1 MFHTLLSLVNNSLTN
16 KIMNKVNKVT
26 ALIMLVL
33 VSAVV
38 VLTVDSVNCH
48 MANKQLRKTVVYQA
62 NVIDSLTNI
71 NHIHNDNMYVGLV
84 K

>member
-1 MFHTLLSLVNNSLTN
+1 M
-16 KIMNKVNKVT
+16 KKVNKIT

-38 VLTVDSVNCH
+38 VLSITLVNCH
-48 MANKQLRKTVVYQA
+48 ITNKQLRKTVLMQA
-62 NVIDSLTNI
+62 NQISEMDSVSSNYTT
-71 NHIHNDNMYVGLV
+71 MYVGLV

>member
-1 MFHTLLSLVNNSLTN
+1 
-16 KIMNKVNKVT
+16 MNKVNKVT

-38 VLTVDSVNCH
+38 VLSINLVNCH
-48 MANKQLRKTVVYQA
+48 IANKQLRKVISMQA
-62 NVIDSLTNI
+62 NQLEEMDSVLYNSNI
-71 NHIHNDNMYVGLV
+71 MNVGLV

>member
-1 MFHTLLSLVNNSLTN
+1 
-16 KIMNKVNKVT
+16 MNKVNKIT

-38 VLTVDSVNCH
+38 VLSITLVNCH
-48 MANKQLRKTVVYQA
+48 IANKQLRKVVSMQA
-62 NVIDSLTNI
+62 NQLEEMDSVLHNSNI
-71 NHIHNDNMYVGLV
+71 MNVGLV

>member
-1 MFHTLLSLVNNSLTN
+1 
-16 KIMNKVNKVT
+16 MNKVNKVT

-38 VLTVDSVNCH
+38 VLSITLINCH
-48 MANKQLRKTVVYQA
+48 TANKQLRKVVSMQA
-62 NVIDSLTNI
+62 NQLDEMDSVLYNSNVMNI
-71 NHIHNDNMYVGLV
+71 GFI

>member
-1 MFHTLLSLVNNSLTN
+1 M
-16 KIMNKVNKVT
+16 KKVNKIT

-38 VLTVDSVNCH
+38 VLSITLVNCH
-48 MANKQLRKTVVYQA
+48 TANKQLRKVVSMQA
-62 NVIDSLTNI
+62 NQLDEMDSVLYNSNVMNI
-71 NHIHNDNMYVGLV
+71 GFV

>member
-1 MFHTLLSLVNNSLTN
+1 
-16 KIMNKVNKVT
+16 MNKVNKIT

-38 VLTVDSVNCH
+38 VLSITLVNCH
-48 MANKQLRKTVVYQA
+48 TANKQLRKTVIMQA
-62 NVIDSLTNI
+62 NQISEMDSLTN
-71 NHIHNDNMYVGLV
+71 NYTTMYVGLV

>member
-1 MFHTLLSLVNNSLTN
+1 M
-16 KIMNKVNKVT
+16 KKVNKIT

-38 VLTVDSVNCH
+38 VLSINLVNCRT
-48 MANKQLRKTVVYQA
+48 ANKQLRKTVLMQA
-62 NVIDSLTNI
+62 NQISEMDSVANNYTT
-71 NHIHNDNMYVGLV
+71 MYVGLV

>member
-1 MFHTLLSLVNNSLTN
+1 
-16 KIMNKVNKVT
+16 MNKVNKIT

-38 VLTVDSVNCH
+38 VLSITLANCH
-48 MANKQLRKTVVYQA
+48 TANKQLRKTVLMRA
-62 NVIDSLTNI
+62 NQIKEIDSVSSNYTT
-71 NHIHNDNMYVGLV
+71 MYVGLV

>member
-1 MFHTLLSLVNNSLTN
+1 M
-16 KIMNKVNKVT
+16 KKVNKIT

-38 VLTVDSVNCH
+38 VLSITLINCH
-48 MANKQLRKTVVYQA
+48 TANKQLRKTVLMQA
-62 NVIDSLTNI
+62 NRLDEMDSI
-71 NHIHNDNMYVGLV
+71 ASNHTTVYVGLV

>member
-1 MFHTLLSLVNNSLTN
+1 
-16 KIMNKVNKVT
+16 MNKVNKIT

-38 VLTVDSVNCH
+38 VLSINLVNCH
-48 MANKQLRKTVVYQA
+48 TANKQLRKTVVYQA

-71 NHIHNDNMYVGLV
+71 NHTYNDNIYVGLV

>member
-1 MFHTLLSLVNNSLTN
+1 
-16 KIMNKVNKVT
+16 MNKVNKVT
-26 ALIMLVL
+26 VLIMLVL
-33 VSAVV
+33 VSTVV

>member
-1 MFHTLLSLVNNSLTN
+1 
-16 KIMNKVNKVT
+16 MNKVNKIT

-38 VLTVDSVNCH
+38 VLSITLINCH
-48 MANKQLRKTVVYQA
+48 TANKQLRKVVSMQA
-62 NVIDSLTNI
+62 NQLDEMDSVLYNS
-71 NHIHNDNMYVGLV
+71 NVMNVGFV

>member
-1 MFHTLLSLVNNSLTN
+1 
-16 KIMNKVNKVT
+16 MNKVNKIT

-38 VLTVDSVNCH
+38 VLSITLVNCRRT
-48 MANKQLRKTVVYQA
+48 NKQLRKVVSMQA
-62 NVIDSLTNI
+62 NQLDEMDSIFYNY
-71 NHIHNDNMYVGLV
+71 NAMNVGLV

>member
-1 MFHTLLSLVNNSLTN
+1 
-16 KIMNKVNKVT
+16 MNKVNKIT

-38 VLTVDSVNCH
+38 VLSITLINCH
-48 MANKQLRKTVVYQA
+48 TANKQLRKVVSIQA
-62 NVIDSLTNI
+62 NQLDEMDSI
-71 NHIHNDNMYVGLV
+71 VSNHTTMYVGLV

>member
-1 MFHTLLSLVNNSLTN
+1 
-16 KIMNKVNKVT
+16 MNKVNKVT

-38 VLTVDSVNCH
+38 VLSITLVNCH
-48 MANKQLRKTVVYQA
+48 TANKQLRKVVSMQA
-62 NVIDSLTNI
+62 NQISEMDSVLYNS
-71 NHIHNDNMYVGLV
+71 NVMNVGFI

>member
-1 MFHTLLSLVNNSLTN
+1 
-16 KIMNKVNKVT
+16 MNKVSKVT

-38 VLTVDSVNCH
+38 VLSINLVNCRT
-48 MANKQLRKTVVYQA
+48 ANKQLRKTVLMQA
-62 NVIDSLTNI
+62 NQIRKMDSVAS
-71 NHIHNDNMYVGLV
+71 NHTTMYVGLV

>member
-1 MFHTLLSLVNNSLTN
+1 
-16 KIMNKVNKVT
+16 MNKVNKIT

-38 VLTVDSVNCH
+38 VLSITLVNYH
-48 MANKQLRKTVVYQA
+48 ITNKQLRKTVLMQA
-62 NVIDSLTNI
+62 NQISEMDSISSNYTT
-71 NHIHNDNMYVGLV
+71 MYVGLV